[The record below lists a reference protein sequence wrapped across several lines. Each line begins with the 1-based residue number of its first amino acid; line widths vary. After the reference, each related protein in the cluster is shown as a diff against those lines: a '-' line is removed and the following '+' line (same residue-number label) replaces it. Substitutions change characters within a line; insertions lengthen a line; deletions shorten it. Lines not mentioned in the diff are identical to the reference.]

1 MRLAQDGRILDV
13 NAAGLAAFGG
23 ATSRA
28 VVGSS
33 IYGYVPAEHRET
45 MRSLIS
51 NARPGS
57 ATTDVEFDI
66 VPPDGGRR
74 CAMKARTAQLTQGE
88 GDPAVLCIFD
98 EVAERQ
104 GRGPQPAAREAEVTT
119 PHGDRQLEREL
130 VSARAH
136 ADLVQRE
143 YAAARQDWLGAR
155 ERLQTAAVAAAA
167 NKEELLD
174 MITHGAEKIIN
185 STGEW
190 VIFLSVL

>member
-1 MRLAQDGRILDV
+1 MPTVLRSAVTRLPCLVRLAQDGRILDV

-45 MRSLIS
+45 MRSLIR

-57 ATTDVEFDI
+57 ANTDVDFDI

-98 EVAERQ
+98 EVAERHE
-104 GRGPQPAAREAEVTT
+104 RGLPPASREAEVT
-119 PHGDRQLEREL
+119 PAPGDRQVLEREL

-136 ADLVQRE
+136 AELVQRE
-143 YAAARQDWLGAR
+143 YAAARQNWQGVR
-155 ERLQTAAVAAAA
+155 ERLQTAAAADAA
-167 NKEELLD
+167 NK
-174 MITHGAEKIIN
+174 
-185 STGEW
+185 
-190 VIFLSVL
+190 